1 MGSKVIVLVGLLLAM
16 VILISSQ
23 VSARD
28 LAETSNAVD
37 ASTEPDQY
45 GGGYG
50 GRGGYGGGRGG
61 YGGGRG
67 GYGGGRGGYG
77 GGRGGYGGG
86 GRGGYGGG
94 HGGGYCRYGRCC
106 GYNGC
111 RCCNFAG
118 EKSDANFQGEPQN

>member
-16 VILISSQ
+16 VILLSSQ
-23 VSARD
+23 ASAKD
-28 LAETSNAVD
+28 LADTSETSNTVD
-37 ASTEPDQY
+37 ASTDQY
-45 GGGYG
+45 GGGY
-50 GRGGYGGGRGG
+50 
-61 YGGGRG
+61 GGRG

-94 HGGGYCRYGRCC
+94 RGGGYCRYGRCC

-111 RCCNFAG
+111 RCCSYAG
-118 EKSDANFQGEPQN
+118 EKSEASEPQN